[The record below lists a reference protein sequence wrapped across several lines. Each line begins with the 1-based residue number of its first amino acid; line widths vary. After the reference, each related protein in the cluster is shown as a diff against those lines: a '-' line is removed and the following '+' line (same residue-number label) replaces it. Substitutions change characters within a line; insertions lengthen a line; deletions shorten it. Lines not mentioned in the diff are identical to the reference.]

1 MENIREKVERAEEE
15 IKKAAEVIE
24 DAKDAVI
31 DSGKD
36 SLNLISA
43 AKDLE
48 KAEDAA
54 LVACEATEEAEFK
67 LKEF

>member
-1 MENIREKVERAEEE
+1 MDIQKKVVEAEDQ
-15 IKKAAEVIE
+15 IKEAVDVIE
-24 DAKDAVI
+24 QAKDAVI
-31 DSGKD
+31 DSGGK
-36 SLNLISA
+36 SKNLVGA

-67 LKEF
+67 LKGG

>member
-1 MENIREKVERAEEE
+1 MTEIKEKIEKAEEG
-15 IKKAAEVIE
+15 IKEAVEVIE

-31 DSGKD
+31 NEAEKD
-36 SLNLISA
+36 NSLIGA

-54 LVACEATEEAEFK
+54 LTACEATEEAEFK
-67 LKEF
+67 IHNN